1 MSRRI
6 LKRREDATAVVEFA
20 ILLPV
25 LVMLVFGI
33 IEFGRYYNATITLTH
48 AAREAVRR
56 VALNTGSAVTAG
68 QAAASPLMVTVTTG
82 GACANGADATA
93 TVSYVFSYDIPLVK
107 SGSSTISR
115 TAVMKCGG

>member
-1 MSRRI
+1 MFRRM

-56 VALNTGSAVTAG
+56 VALNTGNAVTAG
-68 QAAASPLMVTVTTG
+68 QTAADPLTVTVTTG
-82 GACANGADATA
+82 PACTVGANATA

-107 SGSSTISR
+107 SGSGTISR